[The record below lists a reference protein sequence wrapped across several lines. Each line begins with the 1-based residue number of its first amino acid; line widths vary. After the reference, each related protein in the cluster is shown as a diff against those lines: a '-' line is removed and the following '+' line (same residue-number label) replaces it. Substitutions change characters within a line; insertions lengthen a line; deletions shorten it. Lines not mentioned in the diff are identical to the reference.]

1 MSETEADAADVKGAV
16 AILVG
21 KLEEGLRR
29 GSDLFGEPG
38 VQGLLLLVP
47 KEDLDVLAGQRGPKL
62 DVKGQGAVIVA
73 ALNESGA
80 ADRFLYQSGGG
91 GSARWALVQ
100 GMRQEGLAEAVRALV
115 HVQLSEQLV
124 GEVVGIGEST
134 PRRTIAR
141 AAVVG
146 AGTMG
151 SGIALCYANA
161 GIPVLLQDASR
172 EALEAGMARIRRVY
186 DEATRKGRISGEERE
201 ARLAR
206 IEPVTGY
213 DGFADVEIVTEAVFE
228 GMALKKQIFGELDQV
243 CREGTIL
250 ASNTST
256 LSIDEIAGATRRP
269 ADVIGH
275 HYFSPAHVMRL
286 LEVVRGAAT
295 RPEVLATSLA
305 LGRRLGKLGVVV
317 GNGYGFVGNRMLHQY
332 GREAQLLLEEGALPE
347 QIDRVLT
354 AFGMAM
360 GPFAVGDLA
369 GLDVGWRI
377 RRENAHLRQPGER
390 YPVVADRLCERGRFG
405 QKTGAGWYRY
415 DESRR
420 AMPDP
425 EVEAL
430 IQAVSAEQ
438 GIERRA
444 IPDEEILA
452 RTQYALINEGAR
464 LLGEGIARR
473 ASDIDLVYLHGYGY
487 PAWRGGPMRYAES
500 VGLANILET
509 IREWHDREGERWRPA
524 PLLEELVARQCRSF
538 AEAEGGR

>member
-1 MSETEADAADVKGAV
+1 MSETGADAADVKGAV

-47 KEDLDVLAGQRGPKL
+47 KEDLDVPVGQRGPKL

-80 ADRFLYQSGGG
+80 ADRFLYQSGEG
-91 GSARWALVQ
+91 GSARWALQ
-100 GMRQEGLAEAVRALV
+100 GMRQEGLAEAVRALI
-115 HVQLSEQLV
+115 HVQRSEQLV
-124 GEVVGIGEST
+124 GKVAGIDEST

-201 ARLAR
+201 ARLAL

-295 RPEVLATSLA
+295 GPEVLATSLA

-524 PLLEELVARQCRSF
+524 PLLEKLVARQSRSF

>member
-1 MSETEADAADVKGAV
+1 MSETGTDSTDAKGSVAV
-16 AILVG
+16 LTG

-29 GSDLFGEPG
+29 GGDLFGRPG
-38 VQGLLLLVP
+38 VAGLLLLVP
-47 KEDLDVLAGQRGPKL
+47 KEDLEALTSQRVPKL
-62 DVKGQGAVIVA
+62 AVKGKGAVIVA
-73 ALNESGA
+73 ALSEVGE
-80 ADRFLYQSGGG
+80 ADRFLYQSGGS
-91 GSARWALVQ
+91 GSARWAQVQ

-115 HVQLSEQLV
+115 HVQRSEQVV
-124 GEVVGIGEST
+124 GEVAGVDEST
-134 PRRTIAR
+134 PLRSITR

-151 SGIALCYANA
+151 SGIAICYANA
-161 GIPVLLQDASR
+161 DISVLLQDASR
-172 EALEAGMARIRRVY
+172 EALEAGMARIRGVY
-186 DEATRKGRISGEERE
+186 DEAARKGRISGEERE

-206 IEPVTGY
+206 IVPVTGY
-213 DGFADVEIVTEAVFE
+213 EGFADVQIVTEAVFE

-269 ADVIGH
+269 GDVIGH

-295 RPEVLATSLA
+295 QPEVLATSLA

-332 GREAQLLLEEGALPE
+332 GREAQLLLEEGALPQ

-354 AFGMAM
+354 GFGMAM

-377 RRENAHLRQPGER
+377 RRENAHLRKPGER
-390 YPVVADRLCERGRFG
+390 YPVVADRLCEQGRFG

-420 AMPDP
+420 AIPDP

-430 IQAVSAEQ
+430 IKAVSAEQ
-438 GIERRA
+438 GIERRV

-473 ASDIDLVYLHGYGY
+473 ASDIDLVYLNGYGY

-500 VGLANILET
+500 VGLARILET
-509 IREWHDREGERWRPA
+509 IREWEAREGERWRPA
-524 PLLEELVARQCRSF
+524 PLLEELVARQSGNF
-538 AEAEGGR
+538 AEGERGR

>member
-47 KEDLDVLAGQRGPKL
+47 KEDLDVPVGQRGPKL

-80 ADRFLYQSGGG
+80 ADRFLYQSGEG

-100 GMRQEGLAEAVRALV
+100 GMQQEGLAEAVRALI
-115 HVQLSEQLV
+115 HVQRSEQLV

>member
-1 MSETEADAADVKGAV
+1 MDAGNVKGAV
-16 AILVG
+16 AILEG
-21 KLEEGLRR
+21 ELEEGLRH
-29 GSDLFGEPG
+29 GSDLLSEPG
-38 VQGLLLLVP
+38 VEGLLLLVP
-47 KEDLDVLAGQRGPKL
+47 GEELDALASQRGPKL
-62 DVKGQGAVIVA
+62 GVKGHGALIVA
-73 ALNESGA
+73 ALNELGE

-100 GMRQEGLAEAVRALV
+100 GMRQEGLVEAVRALI
-115 HVQLSEQLV
+115 HVKRSEQVV
-124 GEVVGIGEST
+124 GEVVGVDEST
-134 PRRTIAR
+134 LLRTVTR

-151 SGIALCYANA
+151 SGIAICYANA
-161 GIPVLLQDASR
+161 GIPVLLQDTSR
-172 EALEAGMARIRRVY
+172 EALEAGMARIRSVY
-186 DEATRKGRISGEERE
+186 DEAVRKGRISREEGE
-201 ARLAR
+201 ARLAS
-206 IEPVTGY
+206 IKPVTGY
-213 DGFADVEIVTEAVFE
+213 EGFAEVEIVTEAVFE

-243 CREGTIL
+243 CRDGTIL

-295 RPEVLATSLA
+295 CPEVLATSLA

-347 QIDRVLT
+347 QIDRILT
-354 AFGMAM
+354 NFGMAM

-420 AMPDP
+420 AIPDP

-430 IQAVSAEQ
+430 IQSVSAEQ
-438 GIERRA
+438 GIERRK
-444 IPDEEILA
+444 IPDEEILS

-500 VGLANILET
+500 VGLAKILET
-509 IREWHDREGERWRPA
+509 IREWQAREGERWRPA
-524 PLLEELVARQCRSF
+524 PLLEALVARQRRGF

>member
-1 MSETEADAADVKGAV
+1 MSGTRADSPGGEGSVAV
-16 AILVG
+16 FEG
-21 KLEEGLRR
+21 RLEEGWRR
-29 GSDLFGEPG
+29 GGDLLGEPG
-38 VQGLLLLVP
+38 DKGLLLLVP
-47 KEDLDVLAGQRGPKL
+47 GEDLDALASQPGGKL
-62 DVKGQGAVIVA
+62 PVKGAGALVVA
-73 ALNESGA
+73 ALNEAGEA
-80 ADRFLYQSGGG
+80 ERFLYQSGGG
-91 GSARWALVQ
+91 GSARWVKAA
-100 GMRQEGLAEAVRALV
+100 GMGRAELARAVRALI
-115 HVQLSEQLV
+115 HVQRSEEVV
-124 GEVVGIGEST
+124 GEVAGIGET
-134 PRRTIAR
+134 TARRTIRR

-151 SGIALCYANA
+151 SGIAMCYANA
-161 GIPVLLQDASR
+161 GLPVLLQDASR
-172 EALEAGMARIRRVY
+172 EALEAGMARIRGVY
-186 DEATRKGRISGEERE
+186 DEAARKGRISEEERD

-206 IEPVTGY
+206 IEPVNGY
-213 DGFADVEIVTEAVFE
+213 DGFEEVEIVTEAVFE
-228 GMALKKQIFGELDQV
+228 GMALKKQIFEDLDRV

-269 ADVIGH
+269 GDVIGH

-286 LEVVRGAAT
+286 LEVVQGAAT
-295 RPEVLATSLA
+295 QPDVLATSLA

-332 GREAQLLLEEGALPE
+332 GREAQLLIEEGALPE

-354 AFGMAM
+354 GFGMAM

-420 AMPDP
+420 AIPDL
-425 EVEAL
+425 EVTAL
-430 IQAVSAEQ
+430 IHDVSAEQ

-444 IPDEEILA
+444 ISDQEVLT
-452 RTQYALINEGAR
+452 RTQFALINEGAR

-473 ASDIDLVYLHGYGY
+473 ASDIDLVYLNGYGY
-487 PAWRGGPMRYAES
+487 PAWRGGPMHYAES
-500 VGLANILET
+500 VGLARILET
-509 IREWHDREGERWRPA
+509 IREWQAREGERWQPA
-524 PLLEELVARQCRSF
+524 PLLEELVARQCRTF
-538 AEAEGGR
+538 AEVEGGR

>member
-80 ADRFLYQSGGG
+80 ADRFLYQSGEG

>member
-1 MSETEADAADVKGAV
+1 MSETGADAAEVKGAV
-16 AILVG
+16 AILKG
-21 KLEEGLRR
+21 KLEEGLRH
-29 GSDLFGEPG
+29 GSDLLSEPS
-38 VQGLLLLVP
+38 VEGLLLLVP
-47 KEDLDVLAGQRGPKL
+47 KEDLDALAGQRGPKL

-91 GSARWALVQ
+91 GSARWALFQ
-100 GMRQEGLAEAVRALV
+100 GMRQEGLAEAVRDLV
-115 HVQLSEQLV
+115 HVQRSEQLV
-124 GEVVGIGEST
+124 GKVVGIDEST

-161 GIPVLLQDASR
+161 GIPVLLQDASQ

-186 DEATRKGRISGEERE
+186 DEATRKGRISGEERV

-295 RPEVLATSLA
+295 RPEVLATSLS

-420 AMPDP
+420 ALPDP

-524 PLLEELVARQCRSF
+524 PLLEELVARQGRSF
-538 AEAEGGR
+538 AEAEGSR

>member
-1 MSETEADAADVKGAV
+1 MSETETDAADMKGAV
-16 AILVG
+16 AILEG

-47 KEDLDVLAGQRGPKL
+47 KEDLDVPAGQRGPKL
-62 DVKGQGAVIVA
+62 DVKGQGSVIVA

-100 GMRQEGLAEAVRALV
+100 GMRQEGLAEAVRALI
-115 HVQLSEQLV
+115 HVQRSEQLV
-124 GEVVGIGEST
+124 GEVAGVDEST
-134 PRRTIAR
+134 ARRTIAR

-172 EALEAGMARIRRVY
+172 EALEAGMARIRGVY
-186 DEATRKGRISGEERE
+186 DEAARKGRISGEERE

-295 RPEVLATSLA
+295 GPEVLATSLA

-420 AMPDP
+420 AVPDP

-430 IQAVSAEQ
+430 IQAVSAEK

-524 PLLEELVARQCRSF
+524 PLLEKLVARQSRSF

>member
-1 MSETEADAADVKGAV
+1 M
-16 AILVG
+16 AILKG
-21 KLEEGLRR
+21 KLEEGLRH
-29 GSDLFGEPG
+29 GSDLLSEPS
-38 VQGLLLLVP
+38 VEGLLLLVP
-47 KEDLDVLAGQRGPKL
+47 KEDLDALAGQRGPKL

-91 GSARWALVQ
+91 GSARWALFQ
-100 GMRQEGLAEAVRALV
+100 GMRQEGLAVAVRALV
-115 HVQLSEQLV
+115 HVQRSEQLV
-124 GEVVGIGEST
+124 GKVVGIDEST

-161 GIPVLLQDASR
+161 GIPVLLQDASQ

-186 DEATRKGRISGEERE
+186 DEATRKGRISGEERV

-295 RPEVLATSLA
+295 RPEVLATSLS

-420 AMPDP
+420 ALPDP

-524 PLLEELVARQCRSF
+524 PLLEELVARQGRSF
-538 AEAEGGR
+538 AEAEGSR

>member
-47 KEDLDVLAGQRGPKL
+47 KEDLDVPVGQRGPKL

>member
-16 AILVG
+16 AILEG
-21 KLEEGLRR
+21 KLEEGWRR

-47 KEDLDVLAGQRGPKL
+47 KEDLDALASQRGPKL

-73 ALNESGA
+73 ALNESGE

-100 GMRQEGLAEAVRALV
+100 GMRQEGLAEAVRALI
-115 HVQLSEQLV
+115 HVQRSEQLV
-124 GEVVGIGEST
+124 GEVVGIDEST

-186 DEATRKGRISGEERE
+186 DEATRKGRITGEERE
-201 ARLAR
+201 ACLAR

-420 AMPDP
+420 SLPDP

-430 IQAVSAEQ
+430 IRAVSAEQ

-524 PLLEELVARQCRSF
+524 PLLEELVARQSRSF